1 MMAEIKNM
9 IQELRDM
16 RELAELLSY
25 IVDHVKMDGDG
36 WKYVDANL
44 GIMRKR
50 VNGLVNELTDLV
62 MTIDRVRSFIEH
74 GNYNDAKA
82 SLIAIADSLS
92 AITGDLS
99 G

>member
-25 IVDHVKMDGDG
+25 IVDHVKMDDDG

-62 MTIDRVRSFIEH
+62 MTIDRARSLIEH